1 MQGENDENC
10 SRTEYN
16 SIISFTYAVRN
27 KITEKKKSTVLKGG
41 GVFFKKDVF
50 LNYVHVYV
58 LMSTYAQDPHGARWL
73 WVTWHG

>member
-27 KITEKKKSTVLKGG
+27 KITEKKKKYCVKGRG
-41 GVFFKKDVF
+41 CVFFLKKDVF

-73 WVTWHG
+73 